1 MPARTSADVRA
12 AIAEDCRAHPDD
24 SNATIAR
31 RHGCSATL
39 VLTIK
44 RAEGLAPRAFS
55 SEPELRVTN
64 LEKANKARLAD
75 MAERRTNLAERLIR
89 RAEALERS
97 LDDRFIAF
105 NFGGKDNTYN
115 EHTFD
120 KPDVKSTQITLTAA
134 AIAIDKHLKLLQF
147 DAGSDNSEAA
157 SLLGKLGEALSDRF
171 GDGAGHRAPQLDLE
185 LGEDE

>member
-44 RAEGLAPRAFS
+44 RAEGLAPAAGQA
-55 SEPELRVTN
+55 SEHATSQTQNAV
-64 LEKANKARLAD
+64 KARLAD
-75 MAERRTNLAERLIR
+75 MAERRARLAQRMLEASERLVD
-89 RAEALERS
+89 S
-97 LDDRFIAF
+97 LYQPHIAF
-105 NFGGKDNTYN
+105 NFGGKDNTYT
-115 EHTFD
+115 EHMFD
-120 KPDVKSTQITLTAA
+120 QPDVKAKQITLTAA
-134 AIAIDKHLKLLQF
+134 AIAVDKHLKLLQF